1 MLRVLTTL
9 LLALMLGVGA
19 APRAAAGASDGRDDG
34 GGDDGGR
41 FGIQL
46 LEAPVNRADDPRARY
61 EIVDHLRPGSTIRRR
76 VRVTNTSA
84 TPLHV
89 DMGATAATIERHRFT
104 PGAGDAGN
112 ELTSWI
118 SFDRPAFEVP
128 AHGHA
133 VVTTTIRVPD
143 TASAGERYAVV
154 WAQTGAPP
162 DGTRNIGVAARVGIR
177 VYLDVGA
184 GGEPASD
191 FQVEELVPAR
201 AADGRPEVLA
211 QVANTGGRVLEMG
224 GRLTLSN
231 GPGGLR
237 AGPFPATLGTVLA
250 PGDRAPVR
258 VTLDERLPDGSWDV
272 RLELS
277 SGMIRRTATATLTFP
292 AAAGTTGRPVGPD
305 SAAVGVVATA
315 VAVPVLATAGL
326 LLLRRRRRERELGR
340 P

>member
-1 MLRVLTTL
+1 MLTTTL
-9 LLALMLGVGA
+9 LLTLALGGGG
-19 APRAAAGASDGRDDG
+19 PRAAAASGGR
-34 GGDDGGR
+34 DDGGR

-46 LEAPVNRADDPRARY
+46 LEAPVNRANDPRARY

-84 TPLHV
+84 KPLHV

-104 PGAGDAGN
+104 AGAGSARN

-118 SFDRPAFEVP
+118 SFDRPAFDVP
-128 AHGHA
+128 ARGHA
-133 VVTTTIRVPD
+133 VVVTTIRVPG
-143 TASAGERYAVV
+143 TASEGERYAIV

-162 DGTRNIGVAARVGIR
+162 SGTHNIGVAARVGIR
-177 VYLDVGA
+177 VYLDVGV

-191 FQVEELVPAR
+191 FQIEKLVPAR
-201 AADGRPEVLA
+201 AGDGRPEVLA
-211 QVANTGGRVLEMG
+211 EVGNTGGRALEMSG
-224 GRLTLSN
+224 ELTLSD

-237 AGPFPATLGTVLA
+237 AGPFPATLGTALA

-258 VTLDERLPDGSWDV
+258 VVLDRELPDGPWDV

-292 AAAGTTGRPVGPD
+292 AAGGTTGRPVWLRP
-305 SAAVGVVATA
+305 ARVGVVATA
-315 VAVPVLATAGL
+315 VAVPALAAAGFL
-326 LLLRRRRRERELGR
+326 LVRRRRRARETGR
-340 P
+340 A